1 MTRSATGTGKLLP
14 FIGMM
19 VAMLGQS
26 GSMVVIKVAI
36 KDINEYVMVVYT
48 FALSAILVLP
58 FAVFLHR
65 RSQGPPINFVALCR
79 FFLLASFGSLGTIQ
93 AYVGIDLSSPSLL
106 SAILNLMPAFT
117 FILAL
122 IFKMEQVHWRTSSS
136 QAKVLGTIVSIA
148 GAFVVILYKGP
159 IIYRSHSNNFSDET
173 VRSSS
178 EINWILGG
186 IMCVLDALFTSLW
199 YIYQA
204 SVGDT
209 YPTMNV
215 SVIVFFQFLFSMVQ
229 CGAYAFFAVKDL
241 SEWKLKAD
249 IGLIGILYQVIIAT
263 LLRYLLVMWCIVKA
277 GPLFCAL
284 FQPVAIIFTV
294 WMGAIFLGDDFSLGS
309 LVGAAI
315 IVIGFYAVQWGK
327 SKEEYEIAKGVEHLD
342 TESLSHGV
350 PLLPER
356 NT

>member
-1 MTRSATGTGKLLP
+1 
-14 FIGMM
+14 
-19 VAMLGQS
+19 
-26 GSMVVIKVAI
+26 
-36 KDINEYVMVVYT
+36 
-48 FALSAILVLP
+48 
-58 FAVFLHR
+58 
-65 RSQGPPINFVALCR
+65 
-79 FFLLASFGSLGTIQ
+79 
-93 AYVGIDLSSPSLL
+93 
-106 SAILNLMPAFT
+106 
-117 FILAL
+117 
-122 IFKMEQVHWRTSSS
+122 MEQVHWRTSSS

-173 VRSSS
+173 VQSSS
-178 EINWILGG
+178 ELNWILGG

-209 YPTMNV
+209 YPTMDV
-215 SVIVFFQFLFSMVQ
+215 SVI

-241 SEWKLKAD
+241 SEWKLKVD
-249 IGLIGILYQVIIAT
+249 IGLIGILYQAIIAT
-263 LLRYLLVMWCIVKA
+263 LLRYLLVLWCIVKA

-350 PLLPER
+350 PLLEDR

>member
-65 RSQGPPINFVALCR
+65 RSQSPPINFVALCR

-93 AYVGIDLSSPSLL
+93 AYVGIDLSSPALL

-122 IFKMEQVHWRTSSS
+122 IFKT
-136 QAKVLGTIVSIA
+136 KLDLGRDNVCSRCT
-148 GAFVVILYKGP
+148 LY
-159 IIYRSHSNNFSDET
+159 FL
-173 VRSSS
+173 V
-178 EINWILGG
+178 
-186 IMCVLDALFTSLW
+186 
-199 YIYQA
+199 A

-209 YPTMNV
+209 YPTMDV
-215 SVIVFFQFLFSMVQ
+215 SVIVFFQFLFSMLQ

-241 SEWKLKAD
+241 SEWKLKVD
-249 IGLIGILYQVIIAT
+249 IGLIGILYQTIIAT

-350 PLLPER
+350 PLLADR